1 MPKNP
6 TTDLNTVAKP
16 GTGFDSEKVVPSQSN
31 NVQNGS
37 VPKESE
43 TYIQVDEGISSDKA
57 FHINVDKSHSRF
69 QFLEAAAG
77 SVIDSFIKERPQLN
91 AILSATGLDGAGV
104 VDFLVRAIN
113 KKRGADSVNHNLIH
127 ANSIADAELI
137 DDLID
142 VSQSAETFSVLFGER
157 QIARLDVIDEPVWRD
172 QKCATVII
180 NDAARF
186 LPGGHRALVALR
198 LALHMDDGLFNSVY
212 NFQGEPGIMEYMA
225 QLPERADRLRLS

>member
-1 MPKNP
+1 M
-6 TTDLNTVAKP
+6 
-16 GTGFDSEKVVPSQSN
+16 
-31 NVQNGS
+31 
-37 VPKESE
+37 ESE
-43 TYIQVDEGISSDKA
+43 TYIKIDEGVSSDNG
-57 FHINVDKSHSRF
+57 FHINVDKSHNRF

-77 SVIDSFIKERPQLN
+77 NVIDSFIKERPQLN

-180 NDAARF
+180 NDAARY